1 MTFPALRTVSYIP
14 NIGETIDSLGDSK
27 LVYGPP
33 VAIPATGIAPHNT
46 ETWPGTTT
54 LIETANL
61 DVFLPAT
68 AVALKD
74 RFTVDGDLYEV
85 VGVQDW
91 SQGMITFPQGTVV
104 ALRKVD
110 G

>member
-1 MTFPALRTVSYIP
+1 MTFPALRTASYIP
-14 NIGETIDSLGDSK
+14 CVGETIDSLGDSQ
-27 LVYGPP
+27 LVYGAP
-33 VAIPATGIAPHNT
+33 VVVPAIGIAPHNT

-61 DVFLPAT
+61 DLFLPVT
-68 AVALKD
+68 TVGLKD

-104 ALRKVD
+104 ALRKVE